1 MTDFAA
7 ARRTMVENQLRTYDI
22 TDHTVLTAFETV
34 PRHAFVDERQSAIAY
49 LDRELTARGGKARL
63 LTPMVH
69 ARFVQE
75 MNIKAGERALDVGG
89 AGYGAAILAACGTKV
104 VALESDAESARA
116 SLAAAGVSDIEV
128 VAGDAG
134 AGAPGKG
141 QFDLIMVH
149 GAAEIAPDSLLALL
163 KDGGRLAIV
172 MGHGRSGRATLFR
185 RIGASF
191 SHARVF
197 DAAAP
202 ALAAFNRKSEFTF

>member
-22 TDHTVLTAFETV
+22 TDHTVLAAFETV
-34 PRHAFVDERQSAIAY
+34 QREVFVEGRQSAIAY
-49 LDRELTARGGKARL
+49 LDRELTARDGKTRL

-69 ARFVQE
+69 ARFVQALE
-75 MNIKAGERALDVGG
+75 IRPGETALDVGG
-89 AGYGAAILAACGTKV
+89 AGYGAAILKACGAHVTAV
-104 VALESDAESARA
+104 ETDADAARVALKTANVAD
-116 SLAAAGVSDIEV
+116 VEV

-141 QFDLIMVH
+141 PFDIIMVH
-149 GAAEIAPDSLLALL
+149 GSAELAPESLLAQL

-185 RIGASF
+185 KVGKSVSR
-191 SHARVF
+191 ARVF

-202 ALAAFNRKSEFTF
+202 ALPAFNRASEFTF